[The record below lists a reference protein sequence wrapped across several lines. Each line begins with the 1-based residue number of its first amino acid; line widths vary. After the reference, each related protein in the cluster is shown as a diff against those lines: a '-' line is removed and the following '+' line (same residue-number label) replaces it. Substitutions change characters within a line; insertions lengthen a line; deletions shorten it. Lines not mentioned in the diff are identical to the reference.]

1 MIEQREVSRL
11 GGNRTI
17 AVDARVLAATN
28 RDLDAEVQAGRF
40 RQDLY
45 YRLNVHALRVPPLRE
60 RRSDIP
66 ALLDH
71 LVRSTCARFGVR
83 PKTLDPAAL
92 ECLMA
97 CDWARNNV
105 RELRNAVERMII
117 AADGDV
123 IGLDDVPPEIREAA
137 PAQRVSSGP
146 GGAGE
151 APTTFHA
158 LKAEAERQ
166 IVVAA
171 LERNDWH
178 ITKTAQELGLA
189 DHASLLKIMRR
200 HGISR
205 G

>member
-1 MIEQREVSRL
+1 
-11 GGNRTI
+11 
-17 AVDARVLAATN
+17 
-28 RDLDAEVQAGRF
+28 
-40 RQDLY
+40 
-45 YRLNVHALRVPPLRE
+45 
-60 RRSDIP
+60 
-66 ALLDH
+66 
-71 LVRSTCARFGVR
+71 
-83 PKTLDPAAL
+83 
-92 ECLMA
+92 
-97 CDWARNNV
+97 
-105 RELRNAVERMII
+105 MII

-137 PAQRVSSGP
+137 PARRASSGAGG

>member
-1 MIEQREVSRL
+1 MEQYHWP
-11 GGNRTI
+11 G
-17 AVDARVLAATN
+17 
-28 RDLDAEVQAGRF
+28 
-40 RQDLY
+40 
-45 YRLNVHALRVPPLRE
+45 
-60 RRSDIP
+60 
-66 ALLDH
+66 
-71 LVRSTCARFGVR
+71 
-83 PKTLDPAAL
+83 
-92 ECLMA
+92 
-97 CDWARNNV
+97 NV

-123 IGLDDVPPEIREAA
+123 IGIDDVPPEIREAA
-137 PAQRVSSGP
+137 SVRRVSSGAQ
-146 GGAGE
+146 GSGE